1 LVTEKED
8 QGLVGHARNQRCKR
22 TLVHVRVRSVGVGVY
37 DTLIESDVEESIGRR
52 VHRGKGRPQNTGLGI
67 GMGRSDDRVE
77 SVRGESP

>member
-8 QGLVGHARNQRCKR
+8 QGLVGHARSQR